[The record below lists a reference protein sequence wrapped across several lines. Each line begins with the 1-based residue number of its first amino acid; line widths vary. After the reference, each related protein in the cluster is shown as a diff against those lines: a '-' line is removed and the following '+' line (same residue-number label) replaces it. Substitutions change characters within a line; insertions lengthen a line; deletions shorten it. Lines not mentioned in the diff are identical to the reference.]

1 LDVVFH
7 FFEEGA
13 CLLRPKVGRIVRPE
27 LVAELLEGVAVCDE
41 RVGINQEFGDGLER
55 FDGE

>member
-1 LDVVFH
+1 MFH

-41 RVGINQEFGDGLER
+41 GVGINQEFRDGLER
-55 FDGE
+55 FDGK